1 MKIGS
6 EYSKT
11 VSKEIKRLKR
21 YSLFFSL
28 VWAILLAA
36 SLLWNIFSIYTH
48 VETLAK
54 ANARSYIKTELT
66 FRNWVL
72 NHGGLYSLLDQN
84 SQKDY
89 NFANSNPEIISPNKD
104 TLILINPPYTII
116 HINKDPVDS
125 TNIFSHLTSL
135 NPIKKENLPDSWE
148 KKALLN
154 FESGTKEFVEFTDIE
169 KKEFLRLMQPI
180 LAERRC
186 LKCHELQGFK
196 VGDIIGGIS
205 ATVPMKPLWV
215 KSNNDILRN
224 ISLHISFLLVGLFA
238 IRSVRKRFEKRII
251 INQNA
256 QKTIL
261 ESEQKYRLLANQKGQ
276 MVYAYDINS
285 NKINW
290 EGDLIEKLGF
300 SNEEFQSIDFELLG
314 QMLHHEDQSIVEEQ
328 FSLRLKQCDNF
339 NLEYRIK
346 TKDGNYCFVEDS
358 YTFLTDA
365 DKKPIKIFGLIKDVT
380 DKKLAILKLEESE
393 KNYRILAENSV
404 DFIWKIDLD
413 FNFLYVSPEIY
424 HLTGYSVDE
433 IMKIN
438 AKALLPPKKL
448 KEMIGYINEAISFGK
463 DAPGKTFES
472 VYIRKNGL
480 EISVEISCKII
491 WDTNEN
497 PIGINGYTKN
507 IKERKIVE
515 QTLKESEMRFRMT
528 FDQAFDPIFISEIIE
543 GQIPKIV
550 DINKAVTTKLGH
562 KREDL
567 IGKPMN
573 SFNVNETKENILER
587 VTKIIS
593 GEPLNFESVH
603 KKNDGTLI
611 PVEVSAK
618 KIDLNG
624 KNYVYIIQRDI
635 SERKQWE
642 NEILK
647 IQANLKEEIASKN
660 KFFSIISHDLKSPFG
675 TLLSIFQLLEET
687 FDELSD
693 KEKKEMIH
701 VGRNSSKNIFQLL
714 EGLLEWSRLTIGR
727 MEFSP
732 RNINLEELSTQTIL
746 LLSQNAKSKSIK
758 FINEINGNYFV
769 FADTKMLRT
778 VLINL
783 LTNAIKFTAKGGEI
797 KLLSQIFDDKIE
809 ISVADNGVGINPIDL
824 AKLFR
829 IDVHHTTVGTE
840 NETGTGVGLILCKE
854 LVEKNGGTIWAESEF
869 GKGSTFKFTIPKS
882 QYLA

>member
-1 MKIGS
+1 MKTGFG
-6 EYSKT
+6 YSKFD
-11 VSKEIKRLKR
+11 SKEIKRLKR

-28 VWAILLAA
+28 IWAILLAT
-36 SLLWNIFSIYTH
+36 SLLWNIFSIYIH

-54 ANARSYIKTELT
+54 AKARSYIKTELT

-84 SQKDY
+84 SQQNY
-89 NFANSNPEIISPNKD
+89 NFGNSRSEIISSNKD
-104 TLILINPPYTII
+104 TLVLINPPYSII
-116 HINKDPVDS
+116 HINKDPIDS
-125 TNIFSHLTSL
+125 TNVFSHLASL
-135 NPIKKENLPDSWE
+135 NPIQKENLPDAWE
-148 KKALLN
+148 KKALLS
-154 FESGTKEFVEFTDIE
+154 FQSGNKEFVEFTDIE

-180 LAERRC
+180 IAEQRC

-196 VGDIIGGIS
+196 IGDIIGGIS
-205 ATVPMKPLWV
+205 ATVPMNPLWAQ
-215 KSNNDILRN
+215 SNNDILRN
-224 ISLHISFLLVGLFA
+224 ISLHISFLFVGLIA
-238 IRSVRKRFEKRII
+238 IRSVRKRFEKRTI

-256 QKTIL
+256 QKIIL
-261 ESEQKYRLLANQKGQ
+261 ESEQKYRLLASQKGQ

-300 SNEEFQSIDFELLG
+300 TNEEFQSIDFKLLP
-314 QMLHHEDQSIVEEQ
+314 QMVHPEDKSMVEEK
-328 FSLRLKQCDNF
+328 FSLRLKQCENF
-339 NLEYRIK
+339 NLDYRIK
-346 TKDGNYCFVEDS
+346 TKNGNYCFVEDS
-358 YTFLTDA
+358 CTFLTDA

-393 KNYRILAENSV
+393 KNYRLLAENSV

-438 AKALLPPKKL
+438 ANAILPPKKL
-448 KEMIGYINEAISFGK
+448 EEMIGFVNEAISFGK

-480 EISVEISCKII
+480 EIPVEISCKII
-491 WDTNEN
+491 WDANEN

-507 IKERKIVE
+507 IKERKMAE
-515 QTLKESEMRFRMT
+515 QAIKESEMRFRMT

-562 KREDL
+562 KREDI

-573 SFNVNETKENILER
+573 SFNINEKEEKILER

-593 GEPLNFESVH
+593 CEPLNFESVH

-618 KIDLNG
+618 KIEING
-624 KNYVYIIQRDI
+624 KYYVYVIQRNI
-635 SERKQWE
+635 SDRKQWE
-642 NEILK
+642 NDILK
-647 IQANLKEEIASKN
+647 IQNALKEEIESKN

-675 TLLSIFQLLEET
+675 TLLSIFQLLEEN

-714 EGLLEWSRLTIGR
+714 DGLLEWSRLTIGR

-732 RNINLEELSTQTIL
+732 GNINLEELSTQTIL

-758 FINEINGNYFV
+758 FINEINGNHLV
-769 FADTKMLRT
+769 FADSKMLRT

-783 LTNAIKFTAKGGEI
+783 ITNAIKFTPKGGKI
-797 KLLSQIFDDKIE
+797 TLSSQIIDNLIE
-809 ISVADNGVGINPIDL
+809 ISVSDNGIGMRQSDL
-824 AKLFR
+824 LKLFR
-829 IDVHHTTVGTE
+829 IDVHHTTSGTE
-840 NETGTGVGLILCKE
+840 SETGTGIGLILCKE
-854 LVEKNGGTIWAESEF
+854 LVDKNGGTIWAESEI

-882 QYLA
+882 KNMV